1 MTDILH
7 LFFAFTLGIV
17 LGGLFFAGLWFTVKK
32 AVQST
37 IPLIWFGLSF
47 FIRISILLIGFYSIS
62 HTSYPK
68 LIACLLGFITARIIV
83 LRMTKW
89 YDERQT
95 RLKKEE
101 VHHET

>member
-1 MTDILH
+1 MNDVLQ
-7 LFFAFTLGIV
+7 LFFAFTLGII

-37 IPLIWFGLSF
+37 IPLVWFGLSF
-47 FIRISILLIGFYSIS
+47 LIRVFILLFGFYSIS

-68 LIACLLGFITARIIV
+68 LIACLLGFITARIII
-83 LRMTKW
+83 LRMTKS

-95 RLKKEE
+95 KLKKEE